1 MQEAIKM
8 AKKEIRTTRKPR
20 GSIDPAVVEKISRRF
35 GAGETM
41 VQIAKDYDVTPP
53 TILYH
58 LKKKRPALKRVKA
71 AKANGGAKGK
81 SRVTSIV
88 QPVVAPVEPITRP
101 VTRSVAVEEVIVVF
115 KGDMLAELKHGLDDT
130 IDRMIRLR
138 AALFPER

>member
-1 MQEAIKM
+1 M

-20 GSIDPAVVEKISRRF
+20 GRIDPAEVEKISRRF

-58 LKKKRPALKRVKA
+58 LKKKRPTLKHAKA
-71 AKANGGAKGK
+71 AKANGGAKSK

-88 QPVVAPVEPITRP
+88 QPVPVEPITRP

-115 KGDMLAELKHGLDDT
+115 KGDMLAELKRGLDDT